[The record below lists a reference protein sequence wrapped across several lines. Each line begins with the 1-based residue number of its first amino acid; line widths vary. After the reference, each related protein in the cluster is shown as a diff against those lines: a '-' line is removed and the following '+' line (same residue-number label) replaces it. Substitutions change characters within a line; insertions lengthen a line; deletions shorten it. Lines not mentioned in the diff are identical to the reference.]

1 MTTTNHADFFE
12 PLSRDTI
19 WTLEKYAKLRPAFRT
34 AVMAHKKLRAVGLGN
49 HVTLL
54 FEDTLTIRYQVQEML
69 RIEKTFEEAGIQDEL
84 DAYLPLIPTGSN
96 FKATM
101 MIEYPVVEE
110 RKEALKRLR
119 GIERQVWVQVE
130 GADKVFA
137 IADEDLPRENDEKT
151 SAVHFMR
158 FELNEEM
165 VKALKYGVTLSVGI
179 DHPAY
184 TQALDPLAP
193 AVRDCLV
200 ADLVDLAV

>member
-1 MTTTNHADFFE
+1 MQNTDQNNQFFE
-12 PLSRDTI
+12 PLTRDTI
-19 WTLEKYAKLRPAFRT
+19 WTLEKYAKLRPTFRT
-34 AVMAHKKLRAVGLGN
+34 AVMAHKKIRAVALGN

-54 FEDTLTIRYQVQEML
+54 FEDTMTIRYQVQEML

-119 GIERQVWVQVE
+119 GIERQVWVRVE
-130 GADKVFA
+130 GSDKVFA
-137 IADEDLPRENDEKT
+137 IADEDLRRENEEKT

-158 FELNEEM
+158 FELNDEM
-165 VKALKYGVTLSVGI
+165 VNALKYGVTLSIGI

-184 TQALDPLAP
+184 TQSIDPLA
-193 AVRDCLV
+193 ADVRDCLV
-200 ADLVDLAV
+200 ADLA